1 MGTRIEAAAVS
12 YDRAGIFA
20 RGALHMSDVA
30 AERCLKRAHR
40 HANQIDLLINAGIY
54 KNRNAAEP
62 ALASIIQED
71 IGANA
76 VGPPSIGRHGT
87 FSFDIINGGCGVT
100 TAAQLLD
107 GFIAGGCAQLGM
119 IVAADAD
126 PSPTT
131 SRGFPFTP
139 AGGAVLLS
147 HVDGD
152 RGFEAFETRTFPE
165 DAALFEATLRW
176 DPHAGLARR
185 GHNVV
190 EVREA
195 PALRERCVEHAGT
208 VAGEVLAR
216 AGLTGRDIDLLI
228 ASQHPS
234 GFAAQL
240 ASRLGIPPARVPPV
254 SRELSRAHTAGPIAA
269 LAAALESGA
278 WDHAKRVLFVTAGAG
293 VTIGVALYR
302 C

>member
-1 MGTRIEAAAVS
+1 MGTHIDAAVAT
-12 YDRAGIFA
+12 YDRGGVFA
-20 RGALHMSDVA
+20 RGALHLSDVA
-30 AERCLKRAHR
+30 AQRCLRRAHR
-40 HANQIDLLINAGIY
+40 QANEIDLLINAGIY

-76 VGPPSIGRHGT
+76 TGPPLLGHHGT
-87 FSFDIINGGCGVT
+87 FSFDVVNGGCGVT

-107 GFIAGGCAQLGM
+107 GFLATGRAQVGM

-131 SRGFPFTP
+131 SCGFPFTP

-152 RGFEAFETRTFPE
+152 AGFVVFETRTFPE
-165 DAALFEATLRW
+165 DASLFEATLHWSPR
-176 DPHAGLARR
+176 AGIARR

-195 PALRERCVEHAGT
+195 PELRERSVEHASA
-208 VAGEVLAR
+208 VAREVLAR
-216 AGLTGRDIDLLI
+216 VGLRGSDIDLLI

-234 GFAAQL
+234 GFPSQL
-240 ASRLGIPPARVPPV
+240 ASRLGIAAARVPPV

-269 LAAALESGA
+269 LAAAIESGA
-278 WDHAKRVLFVTAGAG
+278 WDYAKQVLFVTAGAG
-293 VTIGVALYR
+293 LTIGVALYR
-302 C
+302 S